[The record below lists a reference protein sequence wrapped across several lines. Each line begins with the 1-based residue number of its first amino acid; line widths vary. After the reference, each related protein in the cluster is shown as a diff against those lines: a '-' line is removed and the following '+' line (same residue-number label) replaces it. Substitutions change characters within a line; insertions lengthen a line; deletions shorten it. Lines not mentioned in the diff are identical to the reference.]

1 MSAASC
7 GGGAVA
13 AEYEAL
19 LGLGNVTEAKVRQV
33 IRCDAN
39 LRKALR
45 AAVAQLPGIVD
56 AEASPSL
63 KMAADLARGAYGPPS
78 AEVSWATLSDAAKAR
93 VLKGADLPS
102 NLRTW
107 AQLSKR
113 AAEDKIELLIST
125 LISGEHNAEAA
136 AQSAEQLAHV
146 ERQYA
151 RLSEA
156 GRVKVTS
163 KATTFGAAVVSWAE
177 LLRYAVA
184 RSEVAELA
192 ALVEQQ
198 LRKETAAAAK
208 APAATAAQDSPPGKP
223 LPTKADAHRRR
234 SPNHK
239 ARRTVAGK
247 A

>member
-45 AAVAQLPGIVD
+45 AAVQQLPGIVD
-56 AEASPSL
+56 ASASPTL
-63 KMAADLARGAYGPPS
+63 TMAADLARGEYGPPS
-78 AEVSWATLSDAAKAR
+78 AEASWAMLSDAAKAR
-93 VLKGADLPS
+93 VLKGADLPPS
-102 NLRTW
+102 LKTW

-113 AAEDKIELLIST
+113 AAEYKTELLIST
-125 LISGEHNAEAA
+125 LIHAEHNAEAA
-136 AQSAEQLAHV
+136 AQSAEQLSHV
-146 ERQYA
+146 ELQYA

-163 KATTFGAAVVSWAE
+163 RATTYGAASVSWAE
-177 LLRYAVA
+177 LVRYAVA
-184 RSEVAELA
+184 RGEVAELA

-198 LRKETAAAAK
+198 LRKETAAQAKAEAAAAAK
-208 APAATAAQDSPPGKP
+208 ESLPGTP
-223 LPTKADAHRRR
+223 SITKADAHRRR

-239 ARRTVAGK
+239 ARRSVAGK

>member
-7 GGGAVA
+7 GGLAVA

-19 LGLGNVTEAKVRQV
+19 LGLGGVTESKVRQV

-56 AEASPSL
+56 ASASPSL
-63 KMAADLARGAYGPPS
+63 TMAADLARGEYGPPS
-78 AEVSWATLSDAAKAR
+78 AESSWAYLCDAAKAR
-93 VLKGADLPS
+93 VLKGADLPPS
-102 NLRTW
+102 LKTW
-107 AQLSKR
+107 AQLSRR
-113 AAEDKIELLIST
+113 AAEYKIELLIST
-125 LISGEHNAEAA
+125 LISAEHNAEVA

-151 RLSEA
+151 RLTEA

-163 KATTFGAAVVSWAE
+163 KATTFGAAVVSWPE
-177 LLRYAVA
+177 LVRYAQTRGECA
-184 RSEVAELA
+184 DLA
-192 ALVEQQ
+192 VLVEQQ
-198 LRKETAAAAK
+198 LRKETAADAKRQAAAK
-208 APAATAAQDSPPGKP
+208 DSLPGTP
-223 LPTKADAHRRR
+223 SITKADAHRRR

-239 ARRTVAGK
+239 ARRSVAGK